1 MKYTE
6 KVDRPRLAVGEEGR
20 VGVEKP
26 YFFNVQQAVAKS
38 MDKNRFEPAVTWQ
51 KILFP
56 TSSKTLTHTH

>member
-38 MDKNRFEPAVTWQ
+38 MDKNRFEPAVT
-51 KILFP
+51 
-56 TSSKTLTHTH
+56 